1 MDKEE
6 YDEEMRRCAEFWS
19 GMFRARRLEERR
31 RSLICGVCVLLAALV
46 VLAAWLING

>member
-6 YDEEMRRCAEFWS
+6 YDEELRRCAEFWH
-19 GMFRARRLEERR
+19 GVFRESRLAAER